1 MAARDT
7 PPVAAVPSIPHG
19 GGDIDVSQVAA
30 LFADRTRAR
39 VLTALAD
46 GRALPAS
53 VLAAEAGVTA
63 QAASAQLA
71 RLLSAGL
78 VTVERSGRHRY
89 YRMAGAPVAAVLEA
103 LARISPTE
111 PVRSLRQGTRAA
123 ALRAARTC
131 YDHLAG
137 RLGVQVMQGL
147 LDRGA
152 LVATDG
158 VRTPRRRAGDG
169 LAQQLRTHPY
179 RLGPAAADVFAALGV
194 PVRRL
199 APATTGRPL
208 LRACLDWSE
217 QQHHLAGRLGA
228 DLLTGLVEYGWVT
241 RPPARRA
248 VRLTPAGAAGL
259 SRVLGVTTEAAQRE
273 PAHRA

>member
-7 PPVAAVPSIPHG
+7 PPIAAAPPTD
-19 GGDIDVSQVAA
+19 GGDVDVSQVAA

-71 RLLSAGL
+71 RLLTAGL

-89 YRMAGAPVAAVLEA
+89 YRIAGAPVAAVLEA

-137 RLGVQVMQGL
+137 RLGVQVLQGL
-147 LDRGA
+147 LDRGG
-152 LVATDG
+152 LIATDG
-158 VRTPRRRAGDG
+158 LVTPRRRPGDG
-169 LAQQLRTHPY
+169 LAQQLRHHPY
-179 RLGPAAADVFAALGV
+179 RLGPAAADVFGALGV
-194 PVRRL
+194 PAKRL
-199 APATTGRPL
+199 AAPATGRPL
-208 LRACLDWSE
+208 LRACVDWSE

-228 DLLTGLVEYGWVT
+228 DLLAGLLGYGWVI
-241 RPPARRA
+241 RPSTRRA
-248 VRLTPAGAAGL
+248 VRLTPDGAAGL
-259 SRVLGVTTEAAQRE
+259 SRVLGVTAEAPPE
-273 PAHRA
+273 TAHRA

>member
-1 MAARDT
+1 M
-7 PPVAAVPSIPHG
+7 
-19 GGDIDVSQVAA
+19 SQVAA

-89 YRMAGAPVAAVLEA
+89 YRIAGAPVAAVLEA
-103 LARISPTE
+103 LARISPAE

-137 RLGVQVMQGL
+137 RLGVQVLQGL

-169 LAQQLRTHPY
+169 LAQQLRNHPY
-179 RLGPAAADVFAALGV
+179 RLGPAATDVFGALGV
-194 PVRRL
+194 PPERL

-228 DLLTGLVEYGWVT
+228 DLLTGLLGHGWVE
-241 RPPARRA
+241 RPPTRRA
-248 VRLTPAGAAGL
+248 VRLTPAGATAL
-259 SRVLGVTTEAAQRE
+259 SRVLGVGTEAARPE